1 MSFELILVIV
11 TAVTG
16 VITYVDRIVWRPK
29 RQRALAT
36 ENEPVII
43 EYARSLFPV
52 FLVVLVLRS
61 FIIEPFR
68 IPSGSMYPT
77 LEIGDFI
84 AVSKF
89 SYGVKLPVTQT
100 TVIPIADP
108 ERGDVVV
115 FAYPNDPAVDYIKR
129 VVGVP
134 GDEITYVG
142 RTVFVNGQAVK
153 QEAKGKYIGN
163 DSGSVMSGANR
174 VTETLTNGVSYDVL
188 MDMNKS
194 SRDMDTV
201 VVPEGHY
208 FMMGDNRDHSND
220 SRFWGFVPE
229 KNLKGK
235 AFGIWMNWDNGIH
248 WGRIGKGIE

>member
-16 VITYVDRIVWRPK
+16 VITYVDRLVWRPK
-29 RQRALAT
+29 RLRALAT
-36 ENEPVII
+36 EKEPVLV

-52 FLVVLVLRS
+52 FIVVLVLRS

-77 LEIGDFI
+77 LEVGDFI

-100 TVIPIADP
+100 TLIPISDP

-129 VVGVP
+129 VIGLP
-134 GDEITYVG
+134 GDEIAYIG
-142 RTVFVNGQAVK
+142 RTFFVNGQAI
-153 QEAKGKYIGN
+153 QQTANGRYIGTH
-163 DSGSVMSGANR
+163 SGSVMNGANE
-174 VTETLTNGVSYDVL
+174 VIETMDNQHTYKIL
-188 MDMNKS
+188 MDMNKN

-201 VVPEGHY
+201 TVPEGHY
-208 FMMGDNRDHSND
+208 FVVGDNRDHSND
-220 SRFWGFVPE
+220 SRFWGFVPQ

-235 AFGIWMNWDNGIH
+235 AFGIWMNWDSGIH